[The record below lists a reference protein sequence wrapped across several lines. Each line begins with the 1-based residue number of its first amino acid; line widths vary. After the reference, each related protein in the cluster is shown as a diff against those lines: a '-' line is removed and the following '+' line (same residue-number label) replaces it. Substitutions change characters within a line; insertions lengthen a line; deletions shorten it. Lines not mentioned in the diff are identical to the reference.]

1 MEKGKKKQDKTT
13 MEIREQELT
22 RYILPLREGGSLPG
36 LAEADD
42 GFRYAVKFK
51 GAGHGTKGVI
61 SELIGGLIAKAL
73 KFNVPEYVLLHLNNL
88 FGITEPD
95 IEVQEL
101 LRKSEGLNLGLHF
114 LDGAYTFEPTV
125 NNTDAMFAS
134 KLVWLDAFLTNIDRT
149 RLNPNMMIWNGDV
162 WLIDHGASLYF
173 HHSDRDPEEAA
184 KDPFPYIKNHIMLP
198 YASKLEEADRLM
210 RQAITPRT
218 LNKIVDLIPD
228 EWLSPMPDEADVS
241 TPPLSVNEEKG
252 LKEKRTKEIEK
263 KREVYRRFLINR
275 LADTKPFVRQAIEE
289 RKKLGYGDS

>member
-1 MEKGKKKQDKTT
+1 
-13 MEIREQELT
+13 MEIRTQELT

-61 SELIGGLIAKAL
+61 SELIGGLIAKSL
-73 KFNVPEYVLLHLNNL
+73 KFNVPEYVILHLDSL

-95 IEVQEL
+95 VEVQEL

-114 LDGAYTFEPTV
+114 LDRAYTFEPTV
-125 NNTDAMFAS
+125 NNTDPMFAS

-149 RLNPNMMIWNGDV
+149 RLNPNMMMWNGEV

-173 HHSDRDPEEAA
+173 HHSGKDPAEAA
-184 KDPFPYIKNHIMLP
+184 KDPFPYIKDHIMLP
-198 YASKLEEADRLM
+198 YASKIEEADRLM

-228 EWLSPMPDEADVS
+228 EWLIDEREVGIIGDYYLVS
-241 TPPLSVNEEKG
+241 QEGSQNAVSSG
-252 LKEKRTKEIEK
+252 EKRDL
-263 KREVYRRFLINR
+263 YRTFLINR
-275 LADTKPFVRQAIEE
+275 LKDTKPFVTRAMEE
-289 RKKLGYGDS
+289 RNKLGYGNS

>member
-1 MEKGKKKQDKTT
+1 MRK
-13 MEIREQELT
+13 QELT

-51 GAGHGTKGVI
+51 GAGHGSKGVI
-61 SELIGGLIAKAL
+61 SELIGGLVAKAF
-73 KFNVPEYVLLHLNNL
+73 KFNVPEYVLLHLNPL

-95 IEVQEL
+95 VEIQEL

-114 LDGAYTFEPTV
+114 LDHAYTFEPTV
-125 NNTDAMFAS
+125 NNTDPVFAS

-149 RLNPNMMIWNGDV
+149 RLNPNMMIWNGEV

-173 HHSDRDPEEAA
+173 HHSGKDPEDAA
-184 KDPFPYIKNHIMLP
+184 RDPFPYIKNHVMLP
-198 YASKLEEADRLM
+198 YASRIEEADKMM

-228 EWLSPMPDEADVS
+228 EWLGDEPSLGIVGDDFVENTKPQIS
-241 TPPLSVNEEKG
+241 DKSVA
-252 LKEKRTKEIEK
+252 EKRD
-263 KREVYRRFLINR
+263 VYRKFLLSR
-275 LADTKPFVRQAIEE
+275 LANTKPFVMQAIDE
-289 RKKLGYGDS
+289 RRRLGYEDS

>member
-1 MEKGKKKQDKTT
+1 
-13 MEIREQELT
+13 MEIRTQELT

-73 KFNVPEYVLLHLNNL
+73 KFNVPEYVLLHLDPL

-95 IEVQEL
+95 VEVQEL

-114 LDGAYTFEPTV
+114 LDRAYTFEPAV
-125 NNTDAMFAS
+125 NNTDPMFAS
-134 KLVWLDAFLTNIDRT
+134 RLGWLDAFLTNIDRT
-149 RLNPNMMIWNGDV
+149 RLNPNMMMWNGEV

-173 HHSDRDPEEAA
+173 HHSGKDPNDAA
-184 KDPFPYIKNHIMLP
+184 RDPFPYIKDHIMLP
-198 YASKLEEADRLM
+198 YASKIEEADRLM

-228 EWLSPMPDEADVS
+228 EWLMDDREVGIVGDYYLVS
-241 TPPLSVNEEKG
+241 EEKG
-252 LKEKRTKEIEK
+252 ENGKGVEDKRGI
-263 KREVYRRFLINR
+263 YRTFLTNR
-275 LADTKPFVRQAIEE
+275 LKDTRAFVERALEE
-289 RKKLGYGDS
+289 RNKLGYGNS